1 MTAWEQKPNGRWLPA
16 EPIPEDFGI
25 VWERF
30 WKFRRERGEWKWAAL
45 VRAFFDAR
53 AVAGDKP

>member
-1 MTAWEQKPNGRWLPA
+1 MSVWRQMPDGRWLPA
-16 EPIPEDFGI
+16 EPEPEPLGI

-30 WKFRRERGEWKWAAL
+30 WIFRKERGERAALAL

-53 AVAGDKP
+53 AVT